1 MTNATSTPH
10 HPSCNTAACSS
21 QDSGVPAESMYAP
34 CSIRAHHI
42 LLPAH
47 GSTASDE
54 DTASS
59 GHTGSLTDHSAAA
72 PSAPVAA
79 DTANTPSPTHP
90 AWTLDVDVRREAAA
104 TLPVGHHATR
114 PTILPQTA
122 RCETARPD
130 SLPLGGEN
138 GVVFRPCS
146 ARPPLPSGRLK
157 DTVSGESTCP
167 QIYVSDANC
176 TRHTTNTRLQ
186 CNAIRPM
193 YEHLC
198 THRIGLSAT
207 AGECA
212 RHLHINMFTLQRQS
226 MRARPLS
233 FVGDEENM
241 KR

>member
-34 CSIRAHHI
+34 CSVRAHHI

-59 GHTGSLTDHSAAA
+59 GHTGSFTDHSAAA

-90 AWTLDVDVRREAAA
+90 AWTLDVDVRRESAA
-104 TLPVGHHATR
+104 TLPVGHHTAR

-122 RCETARPD
+122 RGETARPD
-130 SLPLGGEN
+130 SLALGGEN
-138 GVVFRPCS
+138 GVIFRPCS

-157 DTVSGESTCP
+157 DNVSVEVHIRKFMYQTPIVHDTPQIPDYNAMQSDQCMSIYARTESACQQRPVSGL
-167 QIYVSDANC
+167 V
-176 TRHTTNTRLQ
+176 
-186 CNAIRPM
+186 
-193 YEHLC
+193 
-198 THRIGLSAT
+198 
-207 AGECA
+207 
-212 RHLHINMFTLQRQS
+212 HLHTNIFTL
-226 MRARPLS
+226 
-233 FVGDEENM
+233 
-241 KR
+241 